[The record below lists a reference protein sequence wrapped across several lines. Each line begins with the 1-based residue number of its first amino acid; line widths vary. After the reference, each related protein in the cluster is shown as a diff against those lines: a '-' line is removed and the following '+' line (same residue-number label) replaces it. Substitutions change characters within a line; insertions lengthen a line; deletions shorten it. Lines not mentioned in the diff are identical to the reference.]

1 MQEKEKIIVFSSREI
16 CYQSSSFF
24 ANQMADAFEKL
35 GFDVSVC
42 EFDEQDDLD
51 AVFQPLYG
59 KKYRLLLDFNS
70 TITRMVEEDG
80 MPVLDKIDGPFF
92 DYILDHPLFHYNCL
106 NANLKN
112 LNGIFLDEAQEAYV
126 KRYYPR
132 VKQTLT
138 MPLGAAEAV
147 TGGRK
152 KETEEILFMGTYD
165 DPDSIYEM
173 VSLSPE
179 PLKTYMKELIDM
191 RVEDPVLPMETGFRQ
206 LLKAHGEE
214 LPDDKF
220 ALFMNAMYPVDAFI
234 RDYFRKAAL
243 DALLAEK
250 LPVTVFG
257 EGWEKYSCGDEHS
270 LRREPAVPFALSFE
284 SCNETYVTREK
295 AVVFGLSFEKIA
307 HADVLLNVSPFF
319 NHGAHDRIFAG
330 MANHCTVL
338 TDQNPYLK
346 RILKDGEQVCMYSL
360 KDIRTLSDYAAEL
373 LTNHALCR
381 DIQNNAY
388 VEFKQK
394 YTWEEKAKQLLACT
408 LR

>member
-1 MQEKEKIIVFSSREI
+1 
-16 CYQSSSFF
+16 
-24 ANQMADAFEKL
+24 
-35 GFDVSVC
+35 
-42 EFDEQDDLD
+42 
-51 AVFQPLYG
+51 
-59 KKYRLLLDFNS
+59 
-70 TITRMVEEDG
+70 
-80 MPVLDKIDGPFF
+80 
-92 DYILDHPLFHYNCL
+92 
-106 NANLKN
+106 
-112 LNGIFLDEAQEAYV
+112 
-126 KRYYPR
+126 
-132 VKQTLT
+132 
-138 MPLGAAEAV
+138 MPLGATEAV
-147 TGGRK
+147 TGGK
-152 KETEEILFMGTYD
+152 KTETDTVLFMGTYD
-165 DPDSIYEM
+165 RPDKIYEM
-173 VSLSPE
+173 VELSPE
-179 PLKTYMKELIDM
+179 PLRSYMKELIET
-191 RVEDPVLPMETGFRQ
+191 RIEDPILPMEAGFGQ

-220 ALFMNAMYPVDAFI
+220 ALFMNAMYSVDAYI
-234 RDYFRKAAL
+234 RDYFRKAAVDEL
-243 DALLAEK
+243 VRAK
-250 LPVTVFG
+250 IPVRLVG
-257 EGWEKYSCGDEHS
+257 EGWEKY
-270 LRREPAVPFALSFE
+270 E
-284 SCNETYVTREK
+284 SCNEAYVTREK

>member
-1 MQEKEKIIVFSSREI
+1 
-16 CYQSSSFF
+16 
-24 ANQMADAFEKL
+24 MADAFEDL
-35 GFDVSVC
+35 GFDVQVC
-42 EFDEQDDLD
+42 EFDEHDDLD

-59 KKYRLLLDFNS
+59 QKYRLLLDFNS

-80 MPVLDKIDGPFF
+80 TPVLDKLDGPFF

-106 NANLKN
+106 NADLKN

-132 VKQTLT
+132 VKKTLT
-138 MPLGAAEAV
+138 MPLGATEAV
-147 TGGRK
+147 TGGK
-152 KETEEILFMGTYD
+152 KTETDTVLFMGTYD
-165 DPDSIYEM
+165 RPDKIYEM
-173 VSLSPE
+173 VDLSPE
-179 PLKTYMKELIDM
+179 PLRSYMKELIEM
-191 RVEDPVLPMETGFRQ
+191 RIEDPILPMEEGFGQ
-206 LLKAHGEE
+206 LLKTHGED

-220 ALFMNAMYPVDAFI
+220 SLFMNAMYSVDAYI
-234 RDYFRKAAL
+234 RDYFRKAAVDEL
-243 DALLAEK
+243 VRAK
-250 LPVTVFG
+250 IPVRLVG
-257 EGWEKYSCGDEHS
+257 EGWEKY
-270 LRREPAVPFALSFE
+270 E

>member
-1 MQEKEKIIVFSSREI
+1 MSEKEKIIVFSSREI

-24 ANQMADAFEKL
+24 ANQMADAFEDL
-35 GFDVSVC
+35 GFDVQVC
-42 EFDEQDDLD
+42 EFDEHDDLD

-59 KKYRLLLDFNS
+59 QKYRLLLDFNS

-80 MPVLDKIDGPFF
+80 TPVLDKLDGPFF

-106 NANLKN
+106 NADLKN

-132 VKQTLT
+132 VKKTLT
-138 MPLGAAEAV
+138 MPLGATEAV
-147 TGGRK
+147 TGGK
-152 KETEEILFMGTYD
+152 KTETDTVLFMGTYD
-165 DPDSIYEM
+165 RPDKIYEM
-173 VSLSPE
+173 VELSPE
-179 PLKTYMKELIDM
+179 LLRSYMKERI
-191 RVEDPVLPMETGFRQ
+191 EDPIRPMEEAFRQ
-206 LLKAHGEE
+206 LLKAHGEK
-214 LPDDKF
+214 LSDDKF
-220 ALFMNAMYPVDAFI
+220 ALFMNAMYSVDAYI
-234 RDYFRKAAL
+234 RAYFRKAAVDEL
-243 DALLAEK
+243 VRAK
-250 LPVTVFG
+250 IPVRLVG
-257 EGWEKYSCGDEHS
+257 EGWEKY
-270 LRREPAVPFALSFE
+270 E
-284 SCNETYVTREK
+284 SCNEAYVTREK

-330 MANHCTVL
+330 MANHCAVL

-381 DIQNNAY
+381 NIQNNAY